1 MLYLRAVSS
10 ELEREDRTGLSEK
23 WTLTPVSGSGKVPA
37 FVALLAPQSGMNI
50 ATLLDIQAKDR
61 PLIEDLYRKKL
72 LKKKQVMTYAD
83 FLSQDQGDIEDL
95 FERELYVLLVNE
107 EFKKQ
112 LANPIKVAS
121 LNANEPRN
129 LRAIELFLAD
139 SPLKSGSFGHYRPAR
154 YFTENIATLWPNISD
169 GTKDR
174 FEAVFESV
182 NALSK

>member
-1 MLYLRAVSS
+1 M
-10 ELEREDRTGLSEK
+10 T
-23 WTLTPVSGSGKVPA
+23 T
-37 FVALLAPQSGMNI
+37 FVALLAPQRGINI
-50 ATLLDIQAKDR
+50 ATLLDIQTKDR

-83 FLSQDQGDIEDL
+83 FLSQNQADIEDL
-95 FERELYVLLVNE
+95 FDREFYVLLVNE

-112 LANPIKVAS
+112 LAKPIEVAS
-121 LNANEPRN
+121 LNAKEPRT

-154 YFTENIATLWPNISD
+154 YFTENIAALWPKVSD
-169 GTKDR
+169 ETKDS

-182 NALSK
+182 SALLK